1 MRFVVLALLLMM
13 VSSSLAANRKALT
26 MIEMHKQDHR
36 ELAEFESK
44 FEYPGSSVDNHHYI
58 PREDFN
64 NYNGGGGSGSG
75 TGTPQGG
82 GKGKLN
88 SIQMDALKETL
99 VQRREKFLGAMLSW
113 KTRERNKCGS

>member
-13 VSSSLAANRKALT
+13 VSSSLAVNRKAFT
-26 MIEMHKQDHR
+26 MIEMHEQDHR
-36 ELAEFESK
+36 ELVELESK

-64 NYNGGGGSGSG
+64 NYNGGGGSG

-82 GKGKLN
+82 GNDSGGK
-88 SIQMDALKETL
+88 
-99 VQRREKFLGAMLSW
+99 V
-113 KTRERNKCGS
+113 

>member
-13 VSSSLAANRKALT
+13 VSSSLAVNRKALP
-26 MIEMHKQDHR
+26 MIEMHEQDHR

-64 NYNGGGGSGSG
+64 NYNGGGGSG

-82 GKGKLN
+82 GNDSGGK
-88 SIQMDALKETL
+88 
-99 VQRREKFLGAMLSW
+99 V
-113 KTRERNKCGS
+113 